1 MKGKP
6 SRGKRQRT
14 SRRQR
19 AHHQLGR
26 IREHLQK
33 GNVVLEVRDARAPL
47 TTDPARLVKMPPDRV
62 RCLVLTK
69 ADLADPEVTKSWEAH
84 FRAEGRLVL
93 ALDQTDARGAKRAL
107 AGLLKQAASRARS
120 ALGVARAVV
129 VGLPNVGKSTLINRV
144 LGRGALRAG
153 DRPGVTKGE
162 SWCKIDDKL
171 YLLDTPGVIE
181 AMNRLVHE
189 DHGRG
194 SLALLRVAPAG
205 LLDFPAAARR
215 ILEDHAAVLTPP
227 GPVAEALVA
236 GEDPIAALARVRG
249 RLGPGGEPDRETAAQ
264 DALKELARGAWGRLS
279 LERPGDT
286 LPTAEDAPAEGDV
299 ED

>member
-6 SRGKRQRT
+6 SRGRRNRT
-14 SRRQR
+14 ARRQK

-33 GNVVLEVRDARAPL
+33 GNVVLEVRDARAPV
-47 TTDPARLVKMPPDRV
+47 TTDPERLVQIPPDRV
-62 RCLVLTK
+62 RCVVLTK
-69 ADLADPEVTKSWEAH
+69 ADLADPEVTKAWEAH
-84 FRAEGRLVL
+84 FRAEGKLVL
-93 ALDQTDARGAKRAL
+93 SLDQTAAPKARKAL

-120 ALGVARAVV
+120 TLGVARAVV

-162 SWCKIDDKL
+162 SWCKIDEKL

-189 DHGRG
+189 DRGRG
-194 SLALLRVAPAG
+194 SLALLRVAPASI
-205 LLDFPAAARR
+205 LDFTDAARR
-215 ILEDHAAVLTPP
+215 ILEDHAGVLTPP
-227 GPVAEALVA
+227 APVAAAVAA
-236 GEDPIAALARVRG
+236 GEDPLAALAKVRG

-264 DALKELARGAWGRLS
+264 DAIKELARGAWGRLS
-279 LERPGDT
+279 LERPGDE
-286 LPTAEDAPAEGDV
+286 LPTGDED
-299 ED
+299 

>member
-1 MKGKP
+1 MA
-6 SRGKRQRT
+6 
-14 SRRQR
+14 RRQR

-26 IREHLQK
+26 IREHLNK

-47 TTDPARLVKMPPDRV
+47 TTDPARLVKIPEDRV
-62 RCLVLTK
+62 RCVVLTK
-69 ADLADPEVTKSWEAH
+69 ADLADPEVTRAWEAH
-84 FRAEGRLVL
+84 FRQEGRLVL
-93 ALDQTDARGAKRAL
+93 SLDQTHARKAKKAL
-107 AGLLKQAASRARS
+107 ASLLKQAAGKARS

-162 SWCKIDDKL
+162 SWCKL

-189 DHGRG
+189 DGGRG
-194 SLALLRVAPAG
+194 ALALLRVAPAS
-205 LLDFPAAARR
+205 LLDFPACARR
-215 ILEDHAAVLTPP
+215 ILEDHAALLTPP
-227 GPVAEALVA
+227 APVAAALEA
-236 GEDPIAALARVRG
+236 GEDPVAALAHARG
-249 RLGPGGEPDRETAAQ
+249 RLMTGGEPDRETAAQ

-279 LERPGDT
+279 LERPGDE
-286 LPTAEDAPAEGDV
+286 LPTPEDPTGSAG
-299 ED
+299 